1 MSAVDEFDNPT
12 TTHTRTYVCSVNS
25 HVYLRKECAMD
36 IQTVQLIGQILA
48 WTTVLVGYVFMFM
61 FMYFVLKK

>member
-1 MSAVDEFDNPT
+1 MF
-12 TTHTRTYVCSVNS
+12 
-25 HVYLRKECAMD
+25 YLRKECAMD
-36 IQTVQLIGQILA
+36 ISTVQAIGQILA